1 MAHADLLRPLPFP
14 PGPMGPGWNVSS
26 CTQSPTRNASFCVS
40 GAGLGSAGGAAV
52 GAASAAG
59 LGAGAGGGGGG
70 GGGGRGGARG
80 GGGLGRGAGGR
91 RGRGGLRVGERGN
104 GRHERQQDQLL
115 HGSVLGSVRGSE
127 GSVVGLEGAGDEA
140 EATREQREH
149 DQRV

>member
-59 LGAGAGGGGGG
+59 LAAGAGAGACAW
-70 GGGGRGGARG
+70 AREG
-80 GGGLGRGAGGR
+80 TDDTSVSRIRFFMVRSSGQAGGLEDHAR
-91 RGRGGLRVGERGN
+91 
-104 GRHERQQDQLL
+104 
-115 HGSVLGSVRGSE
+115 
-127 GSVVGLEGAGDEA
+127 
-140 EATREQREH
+140 
-149 DQRV
+149 